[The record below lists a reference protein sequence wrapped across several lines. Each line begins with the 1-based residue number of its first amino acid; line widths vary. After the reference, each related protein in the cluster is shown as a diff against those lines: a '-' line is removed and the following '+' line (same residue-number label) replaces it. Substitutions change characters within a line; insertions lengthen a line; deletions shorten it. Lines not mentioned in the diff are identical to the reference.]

1 MELEQQAKQLFAK
14 ASKEFK
20 DLERQKKELENEAEK
35 LQKQLAQE
43 RESHQTKLN
52 EEAVQFRLNLA
63 KEKEELLEETK
74 TKLEEANKL
83 EMKLAEEKNK
93 VQDQNL
99 RAAKKVLLDVGG
111 VFYTTSLTTLTSQTD
126 SMLAGMFSGRF
137 PFEKDENG
145 RIFIDRSGALFGIIL
160 DWLRN
165 GTLPFLQAQEKQRLL
180 KEADYYGLQQ
190 LVKQLKAEDFS
201 EIVVQPLQL
210 DNGWQNQSNSSI
222 SVQKQGKICLV
233 TGIAQNSNVQYGYN
247 HQLCITKLPEGFRPK
262 ESLQFSAPHNV
273 RILPNGEI
281 RSVQAGVT
289 VELNG
294 IVFMTE

>member
-20 DLERQKKELENEAEK
+20 DLELKKKELENEAEK
-35 LQKQLAQE
+35 LKKQLAQE

-63 KEKEELLEETK
+63 KEKEKLLTEAK

-83 EMKLAEEKNK
+83 EMKLAEEKNR

-111 VFYTTSLTTLTSQTD
+111 VFYATSLTTLTSQTD

-165 GTLPFLQAQEKQRLL
+165 GTLPFLQAQEKQRLS

-190 LVKQLKAEDFS
+190 LVKQLKTEVFS

-210 DNGWQNQSNSSI
+210 ESGWQNQSSSSI
-222 SVQKQGKICLV
+222 SIQKQGKICLV
-233 TGIAQNSNVQYGYN
+233 TGIIQNNRYNQYQQNYF
-247 HQLCITKLPEGFRPK
+247 TKLPEGFRPK
-262 ESLQFSAPHNV
+262 EELQFSAPNYV
-273 RILPNGEI
+273 RILPNGEMQSLQNANTI
-281 RSVQAGVT
+281 Q
-289 VELNG
+289 LNG